1 MAKVQATMSTEIALD
16 LVRASESVKSL
27 TNVVSHATNAWKAQ
41 EAQLRAVGDYTQAA
55 ETKYKGL
62 GDAIQAQQAK
72 IDALKQKQAEL
83 KGNTQQSAEQYL
95 KYQQQIDQ
103 ATTKLAGMEAQQ
115 SKAKQSLEYYQSGLS
130 GLQSEYKKMNELSE
144 SYVKRLQA
152 EGKHQQAAKEKLNN
166 LKDSSKN
173 LEKQYETQTDQLKK
187 LEKEVGKNSEAYRKQ
202 KIRVNETAASLAKS
216 KTEIKDVRAEMQK
229 MNPSIFTRMK
239 NAAKK
244 FNDEAKQSS
253 KLGGRIRDFVTGNL
267 IANGISNLTSKV
279 ISLAKE
285 GYAAAEAASKTA
297 ERWQNL
303 GFAEEEIN
311 RINATV
317 KDLKYNTNLS
327 GGAVGE
333 LILKF
338 HGITHNVDEA
348 RELAK
353 GVGSLSD
360 QLKLSQEGA
369 EAFAGGLGKIEASG
383 KVTATALNKLEKQAP
398 GLNQALQKASGLS
411 EKAFSDLLNSGKMTS
426 QQFNA
431 ILKKAA
437 ENYEENAK
445 KYASTA
451 EGAKKQITLAWADTK
466 KALAKPLV
474 KVASTGLSQLAKV
487 LQNPAVQNAVTK
499 LGEGIGNLAKRAISL
514 LDYVTAHQK
523 DVSGIINSTIEIAKL
538 FGLGVWEG
546 FKTVVTGISSAINKM
561 TGHSQKAKDP
571 LKSVATAMQELGKHK
586 KEIVAVGK
594 AFAFYFVAN
603 KTIKGVASLAKGV
616 VGLAGNF
623 WDATKK
629 ASDLARGFKNFS
641 SAKDTFVA
649 SMTAIKAAVAAN
661 PIGAAIVAITALVTG
676 FTLLYKHNKKFRDF
690 CNGIAKTAKDI
701 FGGVVDWFKN
711 IPKNFSKFWDD
722 VVKGAKKGI
731 DNFKKG
737 IDDFKKAWNKGWES
751 VRQFGAKIGK
761 GIERFKKAFSDGA
774 KKVGQFLV
782 DAGKAV
788 VNFGK
793 IVGKILIFGN
803 PFVLA
808 FSLMYKHWKFFR
820 VYIQNLVKVAKYLY
834 DGFKKFFGAAGKFV
848 GKTFDGI
855 KKGVSK
861 KYNQVAK
868 SIGDTSKKI
877 GKEWSKH
884 WNATKKVSGAVW
896 EQTKKETAKKYKE
909 MSKGI
914 SDVSSAIGKEWN
926 KHWNGA
932 KDFLSSAWDNMN
944 KASEK
949 KFGKNLKGMLFDNL
963 ANIGK
968 KFQETWDGIK
978 KGFDDLWNGLK
989 KLARDGINHLIDI
1002 PNVGIDGINS
1012 LIHDFGGPKQ
1022 TIGKIPHVGKFA
1034 NGTGLFSNQRNPITQ
1049 PTLALLNDGNDS
1061 PETGNK
1067 EMVLMPNGN
1076 HFIVPG
1082 RNTKMLLPAGAE
1094 VLNASETALLM
1105 AMQNQKAFA
1114 KGTGFFGNL
1123 WKGITNFGGSVAK
1136 VAGNVWD
1143 GLKNG
1148 VEKFAKML
1156 SFIGEAVLNPAKT
1169 LEKKFNPS
1177 SKGMAGMFDNFGSML
1192 FKSATNGAKIWWKEL
1207 WNMAKSAS
1215 NEGGVAMGAVGD
1227 DYRFKNRAAD
1237 SETDPWGYYF
1247 KECVSFVASRL
1258 ANLGVKPSLFSGL
1271 GNGNQWINARVPH
1284 LSRPKPG
1291 TVGVYTGGPIS
1302 SNHVDFITAV
1312 HGDTMDGEEYNW
1324 LGNHSYHQFKNRPIS
1339 AAATFLDFGVK
1350 AGASGDEKALKDKN
1364 SPLQLHIKK
1373 QVGGMFDW
1381 IKKWLAPLEEGTA
1394 SDGGAQAGNP
1404 GGSGVE
1410 RWRPFVERALEAN
1423 GIAATS
1429 YRVAKILAT
1438 IRRESNGDPTVQNN
1452 WDSNALAGHPSIGLM
1467 QTIQPTF
1474 DAYAFAGHR
1483 NIRNGY
1489 DNLLAAINYIKH
1501 RYGTSDAAFNR
1512 VASYGYANGGLVSKH
1527 GLYEIAEGN
1536 QPEYIIPM
1544 DAAKRGRAWRL
1555 LQKVVGQFA
1564 GEAPTETQSSRDNNI
1579 LSSLA
1584 DRLDTMIALLSQLVA
1599 NGANPIEL
1607 RNIIDGQSVANGL
1620 APYAAAANTNYERRQ
1635 ALLRGEI
1642 I

>member
-1 MAKVQATMSTEIALD
+1 MVKVQATMSTEIALD

-41 EAQLRAVGDYTQAA
+41 EAQLKAVGDYTQAA

-62 GDAIQAQQAK
+62 GEAIQAQQAK
-72 IDALKQKQAEL
+72 IDVLKQKQSEL
-83 KGNTQQSAEQYL
+83 KGNTQQTAEQYL

-103 ATTKLAGMEAQQ
+103 ATTKLSSMQAQQ
-115 SKAKQSLEYYQSGLS
+115 AKAKQSMEYYSSGLA
-130 GLQSEYKKMNELSE
+130 GLQTDYKKMNELSD
-144 SYVKRLQA
+144 SYVKRLEA
-152 EGKHQQAAKEKLNN
+152 EGKKRQAAQEKAKN
-166 LKDSSKN
+166 LKEATENLSKQYKSQVDE
-173 LEKQYETQTDQLKK
+173 LEKI
-187 LEKEVGKNSEAYRKQ
+187 KNKAGATSEAYRKQ
-202 KIRVNETAASLAKS
+202 KIRVNETATALAGS
-216 KTEIKDVRAEMQK
+216 KTKMKAAREEMEK
-229 MNPSIFTRMK
+229 LNPTIWTRMRDSV
-239 NAAKK
+239 KK
-244 FNDEAKQSS
+244 FNNEAQKTS
-253 KLGGRIRDFVTGNL
+253 KIGSRVKDFVTGNL
-267 IANGISNLTSKV
+267 IANGISNITSKV

-303 GFAEEEIN
+303 GFAENEIK
-311 RINATV
+311 RINSVV

-327 GGAVGE
+327 GGAAGE

-338 HGITHNVDEA
+338 HGITHNVEEA
-348 RELAK
+348 AELAK

-360 QLKLSQEGA
+360 QLKLSQERA
-369 EAFAGGLGKIEASG
+369 EAFASGLGKIEASG
-383 KVTATALNKLEKQAP
+383 TVTATSLNKLEKQAP
-398 GLNQALQKASGLS
+398 GLVQALQKASGLS
-411 EKAFSDLLNSGKMTS
+411 EQAFSDLLSSGKMTS
-426 QQFNA
+426 QQFNEV
-431 ILKKAA
+431 LKKAA
-437 ENYEENAK
+437 GDYD
-445 KYASTA
+445 KYAESYANTA

-474 KVASTGLSQLAKV
+474 KVASTGLGQLAKI

-499 LGEGIGNLAKRAISL
+499 LGEGIGNLAKRAINL

-523 DVSGIINSTIEIAKL
+523 DVSGIINNTIEIAKL
-538 FGLGVWEG
+538 FGLGVWKG
-546 FKTVVTGISSAINKM
+546 FKSIVTGISSAINKM

-571 LKSVATAMQELGKHK
+571 LKSVASAMQELGKHK

-603 KTIKGVASLAKGV
+603 KTVKGVTSLAKGI
-616 VGLAGNF
+616 VGLAGNV

-649 SMTAIKAAVAAN
+649 SMTAIKAAVATN
-661 PIGAAIVAITALVTG
+661 PVGAIIVGVTALVAG

-690 CNGIAKTAKDI
+690 CNGIASSA
-701 FGGVVDWFKN
+701 
-711 IPKNFSKFWDD
+711 
-722 VVKGAKKGI
+722 
-731 DNFKKG
+731 
-737 IDDFKKAWNKGWES
+737 
-751 VRQFGAKIGK
+751 
-761 GIERFKKAFSDGA
+761 KKAFKGIVNFFKNDWKELLLLIVNPLAGGFALLYKHNKKFKGFCDGLVKA
-774 KKVGQFLV
+774 VKNGIAKVGAMFINGVAKVGKFLGDV
-782 DAGKAV
+782 GKAV

-793 IVGKILIFGN
+793 TVGKVLIFAN
-803 PFVLA
+803 PFVLGFA
-808 FSLMYKHWKFFR
+808 LMYKHSKPFRKF
-820 VYIQNLVKVAKYLY
+820 IKGLVNGAKSLY
-834 DGFKKFFGAAGKFV
+834 KNFKKFFGSTGKFI

-855 KKGVSK
+855 KKGISK

-877 GKEWSKH
+877 GNAWS
-884 WNATKKVSGAVW
+884 
-896 EQTKKETAKKYKE
+896 
-909 MSKGI
+909 
-914 SDVSSAIGKEWN
+914 

-932 KDFLSSAWDNMN
+932 KDFLGSTWDKMN

-949 KFGKNLKGMLFDNL
+949 KFGKDLKGTLFDNL

-989 KLARDGINHLIDI
+989 NLARDGINALIDI
-1002 PNVGIDGINS
+1002 PNAGIDGINS

-1022 TIGKIPHVGKFA
+1022 TIGKIPHVKKFA
-1034 NGTGLFSNQRNPITQ
+1034 SGTGLFSNQRNPITQ

-1082 RNTKMLLPAGAE
+1082 KNTKMLLPAGAE

-1114 KGTGFFGNL
+1114 KGTGFWSNL
-1123 WKGITNFGGSVAK
+1123 WKGVTNFGGSVAK

-1148 VEKFAKML
+1148 VEKFVKML

-1177 SKGMAGMFDNFGSML
+1177 SKGMVGMFDNFGSML
-1192 FKSATNGAKIWWKEL
+1192 FKSAVNGAKTWWKEL
-1207 WNMAKSAS
+1207 WSMAKSAS

-1227 DYRFKNRAAD
+1227 DYRFKNRVAD
-1237 SETDPWGYYF
+1237 SGADPWGYFF

-1258 ANLGVKPSLFSGL
+1258 ANLGVNPSLFSGL
-1271 GNGNQWINARVPH
+1271 GNGNQWGAARVPH

-1291 TVGVYTGGPIS
+1291 SVGVYTGGPIS

-1324 LGNHSYHQFKNRPIS
+1324 MGNHSYHQYRNRPIS
-1339 AAATFLDFGVK
+1339 AASTFLDFGVK
-1350 AGASGDEKALKDKN
+1350 AGTSGDEKALKDKN
-1364 SPLQLHIKK
+1364 SPLQMHIKK
-1373 QVGGMFDW
+1373 QTGGMFDW

-1423 GIAATS
+1423 GIAANS
-1429 YRVAKILAT
+1429 YRVSKILAT

-1474 DAYAFAGHR
+1474 DTYAFAGHR

-1501 RYGTSDAAFNR
+1501 RYGTSDAAFHR

-1555 LQKVVGQFA
+1555 LQRVVGQFV
-1564 GEAPTETQSSRDNNI
+1564 GESPTEQFDTHRNETTG
-1579 LSSLA
+1579 LSELSNK
-1584 DRLDTMIALLSQLVA
+1584 LDQVIDLLSKLLLGQGQPVVA
-1599 NGANPIEL
+1599 QAMV
-1607 RNIIDGQSVANGL
+1607 DGNSFAREFM
-1620 APYAAAANTNYERRQ
+1620 PYLENAQTIYNRRQ
-1635 ALLRGEI
+1635 ETLGRKRGNRI
-1642 I
+1642 

>member
-1 MAKVQATMSTEIALD
+1 MVKVQATMSTEIALD

-41 EAQLRAVGDYTQAA
+41 EAQLKAVGDYTQAA

-62 GDAIQAQQAK
+62 GEAIQAQQAK
-72 IDALKQKQAEL
+72 IDVLKQKQSEL
-83 KGNTQQSAEQYL
+83 KGNTQQTAEQYL

-103 ATTKLAGMEAQQ
+103 ATTKLSSMQAQQ
-115 SKAKQSLEYYQSGLS
+115 DKAKQSMEYYSSGLA
-130 GLQSEYKKMNELSE
+130 GLQTDYKKMNELSD
-144 SYVKRLQA
+144 SYVKRLEA
-152 EGKHQQAAKEKLNN
+152 EGKKRQAAQEKAKN
-166 LKDSSKN
+166 LKEATENLSKQYKSQVDE
-173 LEKQYETQTDQLKK
+173 LEKI
-187 LEKEVGKNSEAYRKQ
+187 KNKAGATSEAYRKQ
-202 KIRVNETAASLAKS
+202 KIRVNETATALAGS
-216 KTEIKDVRAEMQK
+216 KTKMKAAREEMEK
-229 MNPSIFTRMK
+229 LNPTIWTRMRDSV
-239 NAAKK
+239 KK
-244 FNDEAKQSS
+244 FNNEAQKTS
-253 KLGGRIRDFVTGNL
+253 KIGSRVKDFVTGNL
-267 IANGISNLTSKV
+267 IANGISNITSKV

-303 GFAEEEIN
+303 GFAENEIK
-311 RINATV
+311 RINSVV

-327 GGAVGE
+327 GGAAGE

-348 RELAK
+348 AELAK

-360 QLKLSQEGA
+360 QLKLSQERA
-369 EAFAGGLGKIEASG
+369 EAFASGLGKIEASG

-411 EKAFSDLLNSGKMTS
+411 EQAFSDLLNSGKMTS
-426 QQFNA
+426 QQFNEV
-431 ILKKAA
+431 LKKAA
-437 ENYEENAK
+437 GDYD
-445 KYASTA
+445 KYAESYANTA

-474 KVASTGLSQLAKV
+474 KVASTGLSQLAKI

-546 FKTVVTGISSAINKM
+546 FKSIVTGISSAINKM

-571 LKSVATAMQELGKHK
+571 LKSVASAMQELGKHK

-603 KTIKGVASLAKGV
+603 KTVKGVTSLAKGI
-616 VGLAGNF
+616 VGLAGNV

-629 ASDLARGFKNFS
+629 ARKLARGFKNFS
-641 SAKDTFVA
+641 SAKDTFVT
-649 SMTAIKAAVAAN
+649 SMTAIKAAVATN
-661 PIGAAIVAITALVTG
+661 PVGAIIVGVTALVAG
-676 FTLLYKHNKKFRDF
+676 FTLLYKHNKKFRNF
-690 CNGIAKTAKDI
+690 CNGIASSAKKA
-701 FGGVVDWFKN
+701 FNGVAKFAKNAWNATTKAFKGIVNFFKN
-711 IPKNFSKFWDD
+711 DWKELLLLIVNPIAGGFALLYKHSKPFRKFIKGI
-722 VVKGAKKGI
+722 VKGAK
-731 DNFKKG
+731 D
-737 IDDFKKAWNKGWES
+737 
-751 VRQFGAKIGK
+751 
-761 GIERFKKAFSDGA
+761 
-774 KKVGQFLV
+774 L
-782 DAGKAV
+782 
-788 VNFGK
+788 
-793 IVGKILIFGN
+793 
-803 PFVLA
+803 
-808 FSLMYKHWKFFR
+808 YK
-820 VYIQNLVKVAKYLY
+820 N
-834 DGFKKFFGAAGKFV
+834 FKKFFGAAGKFV
-848 GKTFDGI
+848 GNTFNGI

-868 SIGDTSKKI
+868 SIGNTSKKI
-877 GKEWSKH
+877 GRAWS
-884 WNATKKVSGAVW
+884 
-896 EQTKKETAKKYKE
+896 
-909 MSKGI
+909 
-914 SDVSSAIGKEWN
+914 

-932 KDFLSSAWDNMN
+932 KDFLSTAWDNMN

-949 KFGKNLKGMLFDNL
+949 KFGKDLKGTLFDNL

-989 KLARDGINHLIDI
+989 NLARDGINALIDI
-1002 PNVGIDGINS
+1002 PNAGIDGINS

-1022 TIGKIPHVGKFA
+1022 TIGKIPHVKKFA
-1034 NGTGLFSNQRNPITQ
+1034 SGTGLFSNQRNPITQ

-1082 RNTKMLLPAGAE
+1082 KNTKMFLPAGAE

-1114 KGTGFFGNL
+1114 KGTGFWSNL
-1123 WKGITNFGGSVAK
+1123 WKGVTNFGGSVAK

-1148 VEKFAKML
+1148 VEKFVKML

-1177 SKGMAGMFDNFGSML
+1177 SKGMVGMFDNFGSML
-1192 FKSATNGAKIWWKEL
+1192 FKSAVNGAKTWWKEL
-1207 WNMAKSAS
+1207 WSMAKSAS

-1227 DYRFKNRAAD
+1227 DYRFKNRVAD
-1237 SETDPWGYYF
+1237 SGADPWGYFF

-1258 ANLGVKPSLFSGL
+1258 ANLGVNPSLFSGL
-1271 GNGNQWINARVPH
+1271 GNGNQWGAARVPH

-1291 TVGVYTGGPIS
+1291 SVGVYTGGPIS

-1324 LGNHSYHQFKNRPIS
+1324 MGNHSYHQYKNRPIS
-1339 AAATFLDFGVK
+1339 AASTFLDFGVK
-1350 AGASGDEKALKDKN
+1350 AGSSGDEKTLKDKN
-1364 SPLQLHIKK
+1364 SPLQMHIKK
-1373 QVGGMFDW
+1373 QTGGMFDW

-1467 QTIQPTF
+1467 QTIGPTF
-1474 DAYAFAGHR
+1474 NAYKHPGHN

-1501 RYGTSDAAFNR
+1501 RYGTSDAAFHR

-1555 LQKVVGQFA
+1555 LQRVVGQFV
-1564 GEAPTETQSSRDNNI
+1564 GEAPTDNSNGARDENNAI
-1579 LSSLA
+1579 KTLS
-1584 DRLDTMIALLSQLVA
+1584 DKLDTMIALLSQLVT

-1607 RNIIDGQSVANGL
+1607 RNIIDGQSVAAGL
-1620 APYAAAANTNYERRQ
+1620 APYMATANTNYERRQ